1 MRAHCPVRRLTAPV
15 WLSTSMCLHIS
26 PRDSTE
32 AHLSLMSACPRQLV
46 LTSLL
51 RGILSRFPNAYSLNA
66 NTNVRNTFSEN
77 IYTPGGLGF
86 GNEGGCSVEC
96 IWESGIERIRGRG
109 VGSPQVGVGYGWVTP
124 TPMFTRP
131 PALLVSLC
139 LNAWHLRQARK
150 LCLALVT

>member
-46 LTSLL
+46 LTS
-51 RGILSRFPNAYSLNA
+51 RGILSRFPNIYSLNA

-77 IYTPGGLGF
+77 IYTPGVFDLERQGGGVLWEIF
-86 GNEGGCSVEC
+86 GCVDLSVYAGGVSACHK
-96 IWESGIERIRGRG
+96 WPSGAG
-109 VGSPQVGVGYGWVTP
+109 GS
-124 TPMFTRP
+124 RP
-131 PALLVSLC
+131 RPC
-139 LNAWHLRQARK
+139 LNVHRRWRYWHRGCRVETLS
-150 LCLALVT
+150 VHV